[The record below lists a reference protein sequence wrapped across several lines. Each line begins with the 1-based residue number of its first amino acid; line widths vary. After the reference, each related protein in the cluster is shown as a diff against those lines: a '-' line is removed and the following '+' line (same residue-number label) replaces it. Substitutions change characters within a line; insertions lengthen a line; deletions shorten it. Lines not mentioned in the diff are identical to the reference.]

1 MKKITVLFIAIL
13 LITLVFTGCKPQEAA
28 VGFRAGMLTD
38 LGGLSASEET
48 KGFSDMGWDAFL
60 KAKTDLGIE
69 VTLVEARE
77 QADYEPNIEKLV
89 TEGYDIVIGVGFL
102 ITDAINNM
110 AAKYP
115 NSKFAIVDSVVDQ
128 PNVMSLVFSEQEGSF
143 LVGALAGGMT
153 QTGVVGFVG
162 GMEVP
167 LIKKFEVGYVAGAR
181 TVNPEIEVVVGYTGT
196 FTDPAKGKEVSLAQF
211 NNGADIVYAAAGSCG
226 LGTIEAATE
235 QGKYAIGVDTDQDAL
250 SKGFVLA
257 SMLKH
262 VDIAVYAAI
271 KAAKEGT
278 FAGGIVE
285 YNLKVDGV
293 GISPMTYTK
302 DKVPQALLDTITQL
316 SDMIKNGT
324 IVVPTTQEELDAF
337 VPPTL

>member
-1 MKKITVLFIAIL
+1 VKKITVLFIAIL
-13 LITLVFTGCKPQEAA
+13 LISLVFTGCKPQEEAA
-28 VGFRAGMLTD
+28 GFRAGMLTD

-48 KGFSDMGWDAFL
+48 KGFSDLGWDAFL

-69 VTLVEARE
+69 VTLVECRE

-89 TEGYDIVIGVGFL
+89 TEGYDIVVGVGFL

-115 NSKFAIVDSVVDQ
+115 DSKFAIVDNVVDQ
-128 PNVMSLVFSEQEGSF
+128 PNVMSLVFAEQEGSF

-153 QTGVVGFVG
+153 QTGIIGFVG
-162 GMEVP
+162 GMEIP
-167 LIKKFEVGYVAGAR
+167 LITKFEVGYIAGAR
-181 TVNPEIEVVVGYTGT
+181 TLNPEIEVLVGYTGV
-196 FTDPAKGKEVSLAQF
+196 FTDPVKGKEVSLAQF
-211 NNGADIVYAAAGSCG
+211 NNGADIIYAAAGSCG
-226 LGTIEAATE
+226 LGTVEAATE

-262 VDIAVYAAI
+262 VEVAVYDAI
-271 KAAKEGT
+271 KAAKDGT
-278 FAGGIVE
+278 FAGGIRE

-293 GISPMTYTK
+293 GVSPMTYTK
-302 DKVPQALLDTITQL
+302 DKIPQSLLDTIDRL
-316 SDMIKNGT
+316 SQMIKDGT
-324 IVVPTTQEELDAF
+324 IIVPTTQDELNAF